1 MATVARAQI
10 IGTGSYAPAKLIT
23 NKDLEKMVDTPD
35 QWIRERT
42 GIQQRHQAAEGE
54 QTSDMAVKASI
65 RALEMAATSPEELD
79 FIVVGTISPDM
90 PMPSCASFVQAK
102 LGARKAF
109 AFDISAACAGS
120 LYGFFVARP
129 YIPPRAATPRL

>member
-1 MATVARAQI
+1 GYTMATMARAQI

-23 NKDLEKMVDTPD
+23 NKDLEKMVDTTD

-65 RALEMAATSPEELD
+65 RALEMAATSPDGRD
-79 FIVVGTISPDM
+79 FIVVGTVSPHL
-90 PMPSCASFVQAK
+90 PEPSCASFV
-102 LGARKAF
+102 
-109 AFDISAACAGS
+109 AGQ
-120 LYGFFVARP
+120 P
-129 YIPPRAATPRL
+129 